1 MTDIIGRSLAGSRDS
16 ILRAYERFQAIPVD
30 MDLSNEAPDPADDQQ
45 TTIAREESVTG
56 PGTFLG
62 KARRTLCF
70 LPTTASGWWF
80 ERTDLPDNLPIK
92 SSIYNVWTTN
102 RNIVLCSG
110 SPHNYM
116 RMVEH
121 IVALRPGLGI
131 DNLLIK
137 VDSGDPP
144 LFDRGSMDL
153 VESLDRAGVAKQK
166 GQPVFITVREPVSML
181 GQNGSMLVFLPAEK
195 GVRHLTLDCAIDF
208 PNAIGRQRVKFV
220 LNKKTFRHG
229 ALART
234 NTTSG
239 MKLYSQTIGK
249 LFADVRN
256 LGYTDD
262 NILVAGKTHYL
273 NDPRMFHEGKSLEA
287 VWHRATLDLLAAL
300 ALLDEG
306 RLVGTVLSFKAGHN
320 LDVVMCRRLVKDNIL
335 VQA

>member
-1 MTDIIGRSLAGSRDS
+1 MAEEIGRVLAGSEDAIR
-16 ILRAYERFQAIPVD
+16 RAYEQFQAIPVD
-30 MDLSNEAPDPADDQQ
+30 MDLSNETPDPFEKKQ
-45 TTIAREESVTG
+45 TTIARETSVTG
-56 PGTFLG
+56 TGTFLG
-62 KARRTLCF
+62 KARRTLRF
-70 LPTTASGWWF
+70 LPASASGWWF

-92 SSIYNVWTTN
+92 SSVYNVWTTN

-121 IVALRPGLGI
+121 IVALRPGMGI

-144 LFDRGSMDL
+144 LFNRGSMDI
-153 VESLDRAGVAKQK
+153 VESLEQAGIALQDNP
-166 GQPVFITVREPVSML
+166 PVLLTVREPVSMA
-181 GQNGSMLVFLPAEK
+181 GPNGSMLVFLPAAR
-195 GVRHLTLDCAIDF
+195 GVRHLTIDCAIDF

-220 LNKKTFRHG
+220 LNRKVFRHG

-239 MKLYSQTIGK
+239 MKLYSHTIGK

-256 LGYTDD
+256 LGYTDE
-262 NILVAGKTHYL
+262 NILIAGKKRYL
-273 NDPRMFHEGKSLEA
+273 NEPRMMHEGKSLEA
-287 VWHRATLDLLAAL
+287 VWHRAVLDLLAAL

-306 RLVGTVLSFKAGHN
+306 RLAGTVLSFKAGHN
-320 LDVVMCRRLVKDNIL
+320 LDVIMCRRLVKESIL
-335 VQA
+335 VSA